1 LYLASRN
8 RGIQG
13 FKNCRINLLDAG
25 CWMLNMK
32 QQVDVLD
39 SKYEIRSTKHET
51 NLNDQNSN
59 GDKTKGF
66 EHLRFEF

>member
-1 LYLASRN
+1 
-8 RGIQG
+8 
-13 FKNCRINLLDAG
+13 
-25 CWMLNMK
+25 MLNMK

-51 NLNDQNSN
+51 NPNDQNSN

-66 EHLRFEF
+66 EHLNFEF

>member
-1 LYLASRN
+1 
-8 RGIQG
+8 
-13 FKNCRINLLDAG
+13 
-25 CWMLNMK
+25 MLNMK

-51 NLNDQNSN
+51 NPNDQNSN